1 MRIRA
6 AAIGIL
12 ILGLVLTASAQRAA
26 VLLDVTTVQVE
37 PTVIP
42 DPDKVKED
50 FAASLVT
57 DSLINAL
64 KESNLQVGESSVRAH
79 IVLEEFS
86 SGSTAK
92 RLLVGLGAGRSVV
105 DGRLIF
111 TDASGRELANVGIRV
126 RGNLLFSSYQGG
138 NTQRRQATNAF
149 EQKLTEEIARL
160 KPVGSKGT
168 KPTVASTVTPATP
181 APQPATTQLAP
192 ATAQPA
198 APAAPAP
205 ASTSTTSSP
214 SPAPVLAA
222 VPPPPPPPKFADAPK
237 AAPVETSKAAEAPK
251 AATDDAAAARTALD
265 AGARAEAAR
274 DWPTALQQYERARGL
289 DPTMATFI
297 NLAIARVREQMS
309 GSNSSASS
317 GSDALRRAK
326 QYDALGRRS
335 EAITW
340 YEKALEA
347 MPQSDPNRDVVT
359 KRLSELTGK

>member
-12 ILGLVLTASAQRAA
+12 ILGLVLPASAQRAA

-64 KESNLQVGESSVRAH
+64 KDSNLQVGESSVRAH

-160 KPVGSKGT
+160 KPVG
-168 KPTVASTVTPATP
+168 
-181 APQPATTQLAP
+181 
-192 ATAQPA
+192 
-198 APAAPAP
+198 
-205 ASTSTTSSP
+205 
-214 SPAPVLAA
+214 
-222 VPPPPPPPKFADAPK
+222 
-237 AAPVETSKAAEAPK
+237 
-251 AATDDAAAARTALD
+251 
-265 AGARAEAAR
+265 
-274 DWPTALQQYERARGL
+274 
-289 DPTMATFI
+289 
-297 NLAIARVREQMS
+297 
-309 GSNSSASS
+309 
-317 GSDALRRAK
+317 
-326 QYDALGRRS
+326 
-335 EAITW
+335 
-340 YEKALEA
+340 
-347 MPQSDPNRDVVT
+347 
-359 KRLSELTGK
+359 